1 MTAERIVDLRD
12 SGGGDRYAVRLRS
25 VHHLWGSPNGFH
37 EVVAMSTTATA
48 AMLNSRVGFF
58 L

>member
-1 MTAERIVDLRD
+1 MTADRIVDLRD
-12 SGGGDRYAVRLRS
+12 SGDRYAGRLRS
-25 VHHLWGSPNGFH
+25 VQHFWGSPNGFH

-48 AMLNSRVGFF
+48 AMPLNSRVGFF